1 MLEKIR
7 DGSQGVI
14 AQVVLGL
21 VILTFAVS
29 GVSSYFG
36 NNADQPVA
44 VVNGE
49 EISRTKFEQSYQN
62 ERARMEQQFGEM
74 FANLAADTNYMN
86 NFRNQVLE
94 RLIDE
99 TLLKQQSTVFGIAI
113 SDQFLKEALLKMPEF
128 QVDGA
133 FNNDRYLAVLR
144 QSNLTANQLRD
155 LLREQYSRNQLLVGL
170 AGSDF
175 ALPGEM
181 KSLMTLQQQTRDIEY
196 AKVKATDL
204 AKDVKFDDAQLN
216 TWYQQN
222 QARYATPEQLSLQYV
237 ELNAANLAKDIQVN
251 DDDINA
257 YYNANLSRY
266 QGEERRRVSH
276 ILLESTEDNTDVKT
290 KAEGILKE
298 LQGGADFAALAKQHS
313 ADTVSAENGGDLDF
327 ITKGVME
334 PEFETA
340 AYALAK
346 AGDLSAVVKTS
357 FGYHIIKLTEVEA
370 AKVKTID
377 EVKDSIVAAVKTE
390 KSAEKFA
397 ELQQKLAEVSF
408 EVADNLEEAATAVG
422 AKVQTAAMF
431 SRATA
436 PGVLNTPKFLDTV
449 FNADFISAG
458 TNSEVVELAPQHV
471 VVARLVEHQPAKNKS
486 FDEVKAEVQAA
497 YIVEQS
503 AELAQQKAAALLTE
517 LQAGKAISE
526 LVAANGLTLEKS
538 VATPRFG
545 GALDAEVRTKAFE
558 LAKPTKDKTVSF
570 GSTKLQSGDAAL
582 VLVSKVTD
590 VPSQGEPAQAE
601 LDNLANQLSQ
611 SHFAIVQKALRE
623 RSEISRNLAVLT
635 AATEQQ

>member
-7 DGSQGVI
+7 EGSQGII

-36 NNADQPVA
+36 NSTDQPVA

-49 EISRTKFEQSYQN
+49 EITRAKFEQSYQS

-74 FANLAADTNYMN
+74 FASLAADTNYMN

-99 TLLKQQSTVFGIAI
+99 TLIKQQTANLGIAI
-113 SDQFLKEALLKMPEF
+113 SDQFLLDAIVKMPEF
-128 QVDGA
+128 QVDGVY
-133 FNNDRYLAVLR
+133 NKERYQAVLR

-155 LLREQYSRNQLLVGL
+155 MLREQYSRNQLLVGL

-181 KSLMTLQQQTRDIEY
+181 KNLMTLQQQTRDIEF
-196 AKVKATDL
+196 ALVKAADQ
-204 AKDVKFDDAQLN
+204 AKNVKFDDNQLN

-222 QARYATPEQLSLQYV
+222 QARYATPEQVAVQYV
-237 ELNAANLAKDIQVN
+237 ELKAADLAKDIQVS
-251 DDDINA
+251 DADVKA
-257 YYNANLSRY
+257 YYDANQSRY

-276 ILLESTEDNTDVKT
+276 ILLESAEDNAEVKA
-290 KAEGILKE
+290 KADAILRE
-298 LQGGADFAALAKQHS
+298 VQGGADFAALAKQHS
-313 ADTVSAENGGDLDF
+313 SDTVSAENGGDLDF

-334 PEFETA
+334 PEFEAA

-346 AGDLSAVVKTS
+346 TGDVSGVVKTS
-357 FGYHIIKLTEVEA
+357 FGYHIIKLTDIEA
-370 AKVKTID
+370 AKVKTLD

-390 KSAEKFA
+390 KSTEKFA

-422 AKVQTAAMF
+422 VKVQNAALF

-436 PGVLNTPKFLDTV
+436 PEALNAPKVLDTV
-449 FNADFISAG
+449 FNAEFISAG
-458 TNSEVVELAPQHV
+458 TNSEVLEVSPQHV

-486 FDEVKAEVQAA
+486 FDEVKAEVQTAYVAEQAA
-497 YIVEQS
+497 IL
-503 AELAQQKAAALLTE
+503 AEEKASQLLSE
-517 LQAGKAISE
+517 LQGGKAISE
-526 LVAANGLTLEKS
+526 LVAANQLTLEKS

-545 GALDAEVRTKAFE
+545 GSLDAQIRTKAFE
-558 LAKPTKDKTVSF
+558 LAKPTKEKPLSS
-570 GSTKLQSGDAAL
+570 GSTKLQSGDSAI
-582 VLVSKVTD
+582 VLVSKVTE
-590 VPSQGEPAQAE
+590 VPAQGEPSQAE

-611 SHFAIVQKALRE
+611 SHFAIVQKALRD
-623 RSEISRNLAVLT
+623 RAEISRNLSVLT

>member
-7 DGSQGVI
+7 DGSQGII

-74 FANLAADTNYMN
+74 FASLAADTNYMN

-99 TLLKQQSTVFGIAI
+99 TLLKQQSAVFGIAI
-113 SDQFLKEALLKMPEF
+113 SDQFLKDALLKMPEF

-196 AKVKATDL
+196 ATVKATDL

-237 ELNAANLAKDIQVN
+237 ELNAANLAKDLQVN
-251 DDDINA
+251 DDDISA

-276 ILLESTEDNTDVKT
+276 ILLESAEDNNDVKT

-298 LQGGADFAALAKQHS
+298 LQGGADFASLAKQHS

-346 AGDLSAVVKTS
+346 AGDLSAIVKTS

-408 EVADNLEEAATAVG
+408 EVADNLEDAATAVG

-431 SRATA
+431 SRVTA

-449 FNADFISAG
+449 FNAEFISAG

-486 FDEVKAEVQAA
+486 FDEVKTEVQAA
-497 YIVEQS
+497 YISEQS

-538 VATPRFG
+538 VATARFG
-545 GALDAEVRTKAFE
+545 GALDAEIRTKAFE

-570 GSTKLQSGDAAL
+570 GSAKLQSGDAAL

-590 VPSQGEPAQAE
+590 VPAQGEPAQAE

>member
-7 DGSQGVI
+7 EGSQGII

-36 NNADQPVA
+36 NNADQAVA

-49 EISRTKFEQSYQN
+49 EISRAKFEQSYQN
-62 ERARMEQQFGEM
+62 ERARMEQQFGDM
-74 FANLAADTNYMN
+74 FASLAADTSYMN

-99 TLLKQQSTVFGIAI
+99 TLLKQQTSSFGIAI
-113 SDQFLKEALLKMPEF
+113 SDQFLLDTIRKMPEF
-128 QVDGA
+128 QADGA
-133 FNNDRYLAVLR
+133 FSNERYLAVLR

-155 LLREQYSRNQLLVGL
+155 MLREQYARNQLLVGL

-181 KSLMTLQQQTRDIEY
+181 KTLMTLQQQTRDIEF
-196 AKVKATDL
+196 ATVKAADL
-204 AKDVKFDDAQLN
+204 AKDVKFEESQLN

-222 QARYATPEQLSLQYV
+222 QSRYATPEQVALQYV
-237 ELNAANLAKDIQVN
+237 ELKAADLAKDIQVT
-251 DDDINA
+251 DDEVKA
-257 YYNANLSRY
+257 YYTANQSRY

-276 ILLESTEDNTDVKT
+276 ILLESADENAEIKT

-313 ADTVSAENGGDLDF
+313 SDTVSAENGGDLDF

-334 PEFETA
+334 PEFEAA

-357 FGYHIIKLTEVEA
+357 FGYHIIKLTEVDA
-370 AKVKTID
+370 AKVKTLD
-377 EVKDSIVAAVKTE
+377 EVKDTIVAAVKTD
-390 KSAEKFA
+390 KAAEKFA

-422 AKVQTAAMF
+422 AKVQSAALF
-431 SRATA
+431 SRQNA
-436 PGVLNTPKFLDTV
+436 PAVLNVPKFLDTV
-449 FNADFISAG
+449 FQPDFINAG
-458 TNSEVVELAPQHV
+458 TNSEVIELAAQHV

-486 FDEVKAEVQAA
+486 FDEVKAQVQTAYVAEQAA
-497 YIVEQS
+497 QL
-503 AELAQQKAAALLTE
+503 AEQKATALVGE
-517 LQAGKAISE
+517 LEAGKSISE
-526 LVAANGLTLEKS
+526 LVAAHQLTLEKS

-545 GALDAEVRTKAFE
+545 GSLDAEIRTKAFA
-558 LAKPTKDKTVSF
+558 LPKPTKDKAVSV
-570 GSTKLQSGDAAL
+570 GSTKLQTGDAAV
-582 VLVSKVTD
+582 VLISKVTE
-590 VPSQGEPAQAE
+590 VPAQGEPAQPE

-611 SHFAIVQKALRE
+611 SHFAVVQKSLRD
-623 RSEISRNLAVLT
+623 RAEISRNLAVLT
-635 AATEQQ
+635 STAEQ

>member
-49 EISRTKFEQSYQN
+49 EISRTKFEQSLQN

-74 FANLAADTNYMN
+74 FASLAADTNYMN

-99 TLLKQQSTVFGIAI
+99 TLLKQQSTEFGIAI
-113 SDQFLKEALLKMPEF
+113 SDQFLKDAVLKMPEF
-128 QVDGA
+128 QVDGV

-196 AKVKATDL
+196 ARVKATDL

-237 ELNAANLAKDIQVN
+237 ELKAVDLAKDIQVS
-251 DDDINA
+251 DEDISA

-276 ILLESTEDNTDVKT
+276 ILLESAEDNTDVKT

-449 FNADFISAG
+449 FNAEFISAG

-486 FDEVKAEVQAA
+486 FDEVKAEVQTA
-497 YIVEQS
+497 YIAEQS
-503 AELAQQKAAALLTE
+503 AELAQQKAAALLAE

-526 LVAANGLTLEKS
+526 LVAANGLTLDKS

-545 GALDAEVRTKAFE
+545 GALDAEIRTKAFE
-558 LAKPTKDKTVSF
+558 LAKPTKDKAVSF

-590 VPSQGEPAQAE
+590 IPAQGEPAQAE

>member
-7 DGSQGVI
+7 EGSQGII

-49 EISRTKFEQSYQN
+49 EITRTKYEQSYQN

-74 FANLAADTNYMN
+74 FATLAADTNYMN

-99 TLLKQQSTVFGIAI
+99 TLLKQQSSTFGIAI
-113 SDQFLKEALLKMPEF
+113 SDEFLIDTVRKMPEF

-144 QSNLTANQLRD
+144 QSNLTANQFRD
-155 LLREQYSRNQLLVGL
+155 ILREQYSRNQLLVGL

-181 KSLMTLQQQTRDIEY
+181 KMLMTLQQQTRDIEY
-196 AKVKATDL
+196 AIVKAADQ
-204 AKDVKFDDAQLN
+204 AKDVKFDDTQLN

-222 QARYATPEQLSLQYV
+222 QARYATPEQVSVQYV
-237 ELNAANLAKDIQVN
+237 EIKATDLANDIQVV
-251 DDDINA
+251 DADINA
-257 YYNANLSRY
+257 YYQANLSRY

-276 ILLESTEDNTDVKT
+276 ILLESAEDNADVKA
-290 KAEGILKE
+290 KAEAILKE
-298 LQGGADFAALAKQHS
+298 LQAGADFAKLAKQHS

-346 AGDLSAVVKTS
+346 SGDLSAVVKTS
-357 FGYHIIKLTEVEA
+357 FGYHIIQLTEVET

-377 EVKDSIVAAVKTE
+377 EVKATIVAAIKTE

-422 AKVQTAAMF
+422 AKVQNAALF
-431 SRATA
+431 SRASA
-436 PGVLNTPKFLDTV
+436 SGVLNNPKFLDTV

-458 TNSEVVELAPQHV
+458 TNSEVVELGPQHV
-471 VVARLVEHQPAKNKS
+471 AVARLVEHLPAKNKS
-486 FDEVKAEVQAA
+486 FEDVKSEVQTA
-497 YIVEQS
+497 YVAEQA
-503 AELAQQKAAALLTE
+503 AELAQQKAAALLKE

-526 LVAANGLTLEKS
+526 LVTANALTLENS

-545 GALDAEVRTKAFE
+545 GSLSAEVRTKAFE
-558 LAKPTKDKTVSF
+558 LAKPTKDKAVSF
-570 GSTKLQSGDAAL
+570 GSTKLQNGDAAL

-590 VPSQGEPAQAE
+590 IPAQGEPGQAE

-623 RSEISRNLAVLT
+623 RAEISRNLAVLT
-635 AATEQQ
+635 ASTEQQ

>member
-7 DGSQGVI
+7 EGSQGII

-36 NNADQPVA
+36 NNTDQPVA

-49 EISRTKFEQSYQN
+49 EISRTKFEQSYQS

-74 FANLAADTNYMN
+74 FASLAADTNYMN

-99 TLLKQQSTVFGIAI
+99 TIIKQQASAFGVAI
-113 SDQFLKEALLKMPEF
+113 SDQFLLDTIREMPEF
-128 QVDGA
+128 QVDGV

-155 LLREQYSRNQLLVGL
+155 MLREQYSRNQLLVGL

-181 KSLMTLQQQTRDIEY
+181 KALMTLQQQTRDIEF
-196 AKVKATDL
+196 AVIKAESLTQ
-204 AKDVKFDDAQLN
+204 DVKFDDAQLN

-222 QARYATPEQLSLQYV
+222 QARYATPEQVSLQYV
-237 ELNAANLAKDIQVN
+237 ELKAADMAKDIQVS
-251 DDDINA
+251 DADVKA
-257 YYNANLSRY
+257 YYEANQSRY

-276 ILLESTEDNTDVKT
+276 ILLESAEENADVKA
-290 KAEGILKE
+290 KAETILTE
-298 LQGGADFAALAKQHS
+298 LQGGADFALLAKQHS
-313 ADTVSAENGGDLDF
+313 SDTVSAENGGDLDF
-327 ITKGVME
+327 ISKGVME
-334 PEFETA
+334 AEFEAA

-346 AGDLSAVVKTS
+346 PGDMSAVVKTS
-357 FGYHIIKLTEVEA
+357 FGYHIIKLTEIEA
-370 AKVKTID
+370 ATIKTID
-377 EVKDSIVAAVKTE
+377 EVKDSIVAAVKDE
-390 KSAEKFA
+390 KSAQKFA

-422 AKVQTAAMF
+422 SKVQKAELF

-436 PGVLNTPKFLDTV
+436 PEALNAPKVLETA

-458 TNSEVVELAPQHV
+458 TNSEVIEVASQHV
-471 VVARLVEHQPAKNKS
+471 VVVRLVEHQPAKNKS
-486 FDEVKAEVQAA
+486 FDEVKAEVQTAYVAEQAA
-497 YIVEQS
+497 I
-503 AELAQQKAAALLTE
+503 LADQKANALVTE
-517 LQAGKAISE
+517 LQSGKSISE
-526 LVAANGLTLEKS
+526 LVAANQLTLEKS

-545 GALDAEVRTKAFE
+545 GSLDAEIRTKAFE
-558 LAKPTKDKTVSF
+558 LAKPTQEKVVSF
-570 GSTKLQSGDAAL
+570 GSTKLQSGDAAV
-582 VLVSKVTD
+582 VLVSKVTEI
-590 VPSQGEPAQAE
+590 PAQGEPGQAD
-601 LDNLANQLSQ
+601 LDNLANQFSQ
-611 SHFAIVQKALRE
+611 SHFAIVQKALRD
-623 RSEISRNLAVLT
+623 RAEITRNLSVLT
-635 AATEQQ
+635 TVTE